1 MLAVIAALIYLKFAL
16 PNVGKAPELKVE
28 MTAERIARGK
38 YLANNVAVCMD
49 CHSKRDWSR
58 FAGPPVPATLGMG
71 GEIFDQKF
79 GYPGSYSSKNI
90 TPAGISRYSDGE
102 LFRVISSGVNREG
115 KALFPIMPY
124 LNYGLMDE
132 EDIRSIIAYI
142 RTLIPVR
149 NQVPESASDFPMNF
163 IINLIPKKA
172 GFSKL
177 PPASEKVNLGRY
189 LVNAANCKD
198 CHTQFAKGTP
208 VKGVEFGGGREF
220 SFPDGS
226 MVRSANITPD
236 LQTGIGNWDEETF
249 VDTFRSHS
257 DSLTLSTKLVPG
269 EFNSI
274 MPWTLFGQ
282 MHEEDLK
289 AIFAYL
295 KTLKPIKN
303 RVVRFTPGMKPT
315 AQ

>member
-1 MLAVIAALIYLKFAL
+1 MKKIMKLFLWAAGILMLAVIAALIYLKFAL
-16 PNVGKAPELKVE
+16 SNVGKAPELKVE

-124 LNYGLMDE
+124 LNYGQMDE

-163 IINLIPKKA
+163 IINLIK
-172 GFSKL
+172 
-177 PPASEKVNLGRY
+177 
-189 LVNAANCKD
+189 
-198 CHTQFAKGTP
+198 
-208 VKGVEFGGGREF
+208 
-220 SFPDGS
+220 
-226 MVRSANITPD
+226 
-236 LQTGIGNWDEETF
+236 TF
-249 VDTFRSHS
+249 
-257 DSLTLSTKLVPG
+257 L
-269 EFNSI
+269 
-274 MPWTLFGQ
+274 
-282 MHEEDLK
+282 
-289 AIFAYL
+289 
-295 KTLKPIKN
+295 
-303 RVVRFTPGMKPT
+303 
-315 AQ
+315 